1 MENNNNRKLQLI
13 EVFYSY
19 YEQLIN
25 QAEIVLRTDTERGI
39 GVINIPNYTIT
50 IPTVPGVTVKVI
62 TYRGTFG
69 THTSTFSAPKGTAFS
84 VSLEGENASNYMLS
98 LTGGVLVEDVTISL
112 LSRDDMAR
120 CAVIIDEPYGK
131 DQLIV
136 TKKPGKEFLPLDSY
150 FASPGDRAD
159 FELYV
164 PWRRKFD
171 PGILNITSIPHIQK
185 NTNMIYATPP
195 VVKADFDPSII
206 EVTINKKPHQT
217 IHVYTTDKA
226 NNTTDNTNTFRS
238 APGIKYTIESK
249 ADPGWIA
256 GEIYVK
262 NVYGESLINNS
273 KFDID
278 AVVSIDDAK
287 IHYAK
292 LKIVQKPHQTIRV
305 KVWNEEGTSF
315 KEYTD
320 DALVQSNSKFEVTIT
335 PDDKYQAGR
344 LNITSGRIPED
355 GITVTA
361 TDPIRLTVNVFM
373 NPSPHGTYFVNTFE
387 NGRTIKHTSSFS
399 ADSGTRYEIVFIP
412 DMWYNM
418 GFNIPITGNF
428 NDDTTIN
435 TTSSIRTDYEFEF
448 TTAETDETTKNS
460 SGFDVTKVWNPYG
473 KMYGSINK
481 YYILD
486 IMKFIS
492 GGNISSD
499 WGGGL
504 SGVYIKI
511 AFWGNNNVYGLFKT
525 CTLEVL
531 VDGEWCKVLDHE
543 PNRNFNSNGDIE
555 KYVNLTTRSSR
566 GIRVPLIKL
575 TVVKGTYRARIHI
588 DV

>member
-39 GVINIPNYTIT
+39 GTVNIPNYTIT
-50 IPTVPGVTVKVI
+50 IPTVQGVTVKVI
-62 TYRGTFG
+62 TYRGTLG
-69 THTSTFSAPKGTAFS
+69 AHTSTFSAPRGTAFT

-98 LTGGVLVEDVTISL
+98 LTGGVLVEDVNISL

-120 CAVIIDEPYGK
+120 CAIIIDEPYGK

-136 TKKPGKEFLPLDSY
+136 TKKPGKDFLPLDSY
-150 FASPGDRAD
+150 FTYPGDRAD

-164 PWRRKFD
+164 PWKRKYD
-171 PGILNITSIPHIQK
+171 PGVLNITSIPHIQK

-195 VVKADFDPSII
+195 VLKSDFDPNII

-217 IHVYTTDKA
+217 IHVYTTDKG
-226 NNTTDNTNTFRS
+226 NKTVDNTNTFR
-238 APGIKYTIESK
+238 ADPGIRYTIENK
-249 ADPGWIA
+249 PDPGWIA
-256 GEIYVK
+256 GEVHVK
-262 NVYGESLINNS
+262 NVYGESLITNG

-278 AVVSIDDAK
+278 AIVTADDAK
-287 IHYAK
+287 IHYVK
-292 LKIVQKPHQTIRV
+292 LKISQKPHQTIRV
-305 KVWNEEGTSF
+305 KVWNEDGTSF

-320 DALVQSNSKFEVTIT
+320 EALVQANSRFEVTIT
-335 PDDKYQAGR
+335 PDDKYKAGR
-344 LNITSGRIPED
+344 LNITSGRIPDD
-355 GITVTA
+355 GLSVFA

-387 NGRTIKHTSSFS
+387 NGKTIKHTNSFS
-399 ADSGTRYEIVFIP
+399 VDAGVRYEIVGIP

-418 GFNIPITGNF
+418 GFNIPLTGNF

-435 TTSSIRTDYEFEF
+435 TTSSINTDYEFEF
-448 TTAETDETTKNS
+448 TTDATDERTLNS
-460 SGFDVTKVWNPYG
+460 SGFNVTKIWNPNG
-473 KMYGSINK
+473 QMFGSVSK
-481 YYILD
+481 YYIID

-492 GGNISSD
+492 GGRISYD
-499 WGGGL
+499 WDGGL

-531 VDGEWCKVLDHE
+531 VNGEWCKVLDNE
-543 PNRNFNSNGDIE
+543 LNRNFDSHGDIE
-555 KYVNLTTRSSR
+555 KYIGLGTRGTL
-566 GIRVPLIKL
+566 GIKAQLETLVLRR
-575 TVVKGTYRARIHI
+575 GTYRARIHI